1 MTRGNNGTTG
11 DIVDSVSRLY
21 KFKSNLPNYIFLFFS
36 FFFQFLG
43 PVSLNG

>member
-11 DIVDSVSRLY
+11 DIVDSVSQLY
-21 KFKSNLPNYIFLFFS
+21 KFKSTLPNYIFLFF
-36 FFFQFLG
+36 FFFLFLR